1 MKDRYDFFLTGLGCV
16 AAGFAYG
23 AALCGATERWP
34 DRMLALARWAGEVAL
49 PVLAVVA
56 AVLVLACLAVSALCG
71 GDDDED
77 GGER

>member
-1 MKDRYDFFLTGLGCV
+1 MVRAILTGLGYV

-49 PVLAVVA
+49 PALSVVA
-56 AVLVLACLAVSALCG
+56 VVLVLACLAVSALCG
-71 GDDDED
+71 GDEEAGGRGED
-77 GGER
+77 TP

>member
-1 MKDRYDFFLTGLGCV
+1 MVRAILTGLGCV

-49 PVLAVVA
+49 PVLAA
-56 AVLVLACLAVSALCG
+56 AVLVLACLVVAVSALCG